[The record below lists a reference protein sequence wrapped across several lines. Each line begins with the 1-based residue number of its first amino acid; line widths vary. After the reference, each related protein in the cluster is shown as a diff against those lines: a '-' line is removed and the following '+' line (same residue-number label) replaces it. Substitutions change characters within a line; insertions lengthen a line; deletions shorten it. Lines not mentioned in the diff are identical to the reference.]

1 MNVNA
6 LSRTPKQ
13 RGSRSL
19 RRSTAL
25 ALVVLAGSVS
35 VVQAQ
40 DTPWWDQ
47 ADAREDARR
56 TLEKTR
62 ELMES
67 SERGDPRPAAAAL
80 QDKAWIVRM
89 LAVIRLE
96 VLGLDTGTAGAL
108 RAQADPSRPPPPDD
122 FRPLKL
128 AREFADALQVD
139 LGPAVQVD
147 TREAARIAAAIL
159 TERVKS
165 GPATEDPQVKRRMVE
180 SLLAWR
186 HAVPEKADRAWLA
199 RRLLGLTDID
209 RAVEDLKARSA
220 EAAVGEDGDA
230 VFAWYR
236 SNAPFLFWHPREKR
250 FRVDIAARAARQ
262 PTAEFRRT
270 TPWGPEEGPNAPAK
284 ETDAQR

>member
-1 MNVNA
+1 MSKASARTTLVA
-6 LSRTPKQ
+6 L
-13 RGSRSL
+13 
-19 RRSTAL
+19 
-25 ALVVLAGSVS
+25 LVLFVGGGAN

-56 TLEKTR
+56 TIAKVAD
-62 ELMES
+62 LMQS

-89 LAVIRLE
+89 LATIRLE
-96 VLGLDTGTAGAL
+96 VLGLDPGTAGAL
-108 RAQADPSRPPPPDD
+108 RAQADPSRPPPADD
-122 FRPLKL
+122 FRPLKA

-147 TREAARIAAAIL
+147 TPDAVRIAASIL

-165 GPATEDPQVKRRMVE
+165 GPANEDAQVKRRMVE

-186 HAVPEKADRAWLA
+186 HAVTEKADRAWLA

-209 RAVEDLKARSA
+209 RAVEDLKAPSA
-220 EAAVGEDGDA
+220 ERAVGEDGDP
-230 VFAWYR
+230 VFDWYR
-236 SNAPFLFWHPREKR
+236 ANAPFLFWHPSEKR
-250 FRVDIAARAARQ
+250 FRVDVAARTARQ
-262 PTAEFRRT
+262 PTGEFRRA
-270 TPWGPEEGPNAPAK
+270 TPWGPQEGPNSPAR